1 MAEEDRGAQ
10 PKRNLELYP
19 QMTVAFGSTLP
30 ETLPLPCAGK
40 VPSQIAV
47 PFLREE
53 VSHLASPCALLTPLA
68 EHKMHIKGI
77 NGMGALVK
85 GPSTHQALG
94 ERRKEESTCT
104 QVGAG
109 GG

>member
-1 MAEEDRGAQ
+1 
-10 PKRNLELYP
+10 
-19 QMTVAFGSTLP
+19 MTVAFGSTLP
-30 ETLPLPCAGK
+30 ETLPLLCTGK
-40 VPSQIAV
+40 VPNQIAM

-85 GPSTHQALG
+85 GPSIHQALG
-94 ERRKEESTCT
+94 EGRKESTCV